1 MPDYDEKV
9 SPEKEFFF
17 PIVSTLFP
25 IEMKDII
32 NNARAS
38 RSVGE
43 VSDKSELVKLTPEI
57 YEEIHNLLKFPSK
70 FKFKWDFNTATA
82 GKAVHLL
89 KAKAVLKKKRNP
101 LQIREVDFKPI
112 LLKRL
117 RARRLQVP
125 GGENA
130 FQRRQTRDEHMED
143 SEANQEREPDEEEK
157 EEAKE

>member
-1 MPDYDEKV
+1 
-9 SPEKEFFF
+9 
-17 PIVSTLFP
+17 
-25 IEMKDII
+25 MKDII
-32 NNARAS
+32 HNARAS
-38 RSVGE
+38 RSVEE
-43 VSDKSELVKLTPEI
+43 VSDKSELEKLTPEI

-70 FKFKWDFNTATA
+70 FKFKWDFNTATVNE
-82 GKAVHLL
+82 AVHLL

-101 LQIREVDFKPI
+101 LQIREVYFKLI

-130 FQRRQTRDEHMED
+130 FQRRQTREEHMED
-143 SEANQEREPDEEEK
+143 FEVNKEREPDEEEK